1 MRSEKKFL
9 HLFDAAII
17 GQATIELFEKLDFNQ
32 RYVVIASPSDS
43 EKWTK
48 FASKIENIII
58 INNKITD
65 VGSALLEEIKAAD
78 IIFAQALSFEKA
90 RAIKQTKDD
99 GKVFIWGLWGYGL
112 YNFVNY
118 QKNEK
123 SSDEFSTTLKSK
135 TSLIG
140 QFKEYYTFNIIY
152 KKAIQKIDIC
162 LFLLESDFNL
172 LGEVIQHKAKW
183 KTACYQTIDN
193 LIGGNK
199 DYKITGNSILLGNSS
214 TPSNRH
220 KVVLDQLKKVDG
232 LDQKVITPLNYGDA
246 EYKAYILDEGTKV
259 IGDNFKP
266 LTEFMPLEEYTS
278 TIQECSHVIMAHKRQ
293 QGFGTI
299 MMMLYGGAKLYLS
312 EDSPFY
318 SWLKNLGVVVYSIE
332 NELTTELK
340 LELPSEIK
348 EANKAI
354 VSEYLS
360 EISILHKLKEIMDES
375 VQISTTNRIEKAQS

>member
-9 HLFDAAII
+9 HLFDASII
-17 GQATIELFEKLDFNQ
+17 GQATIELFEKLNFNQ
-32 RYVVIASPSDS
+32 RYVVISTDSDF
-43 EKWTK
+43 EKWID
-48 FASKIENIII
+48 FASSIENIRI
-58 INNKITD
+58 INIKVTD
-65 VGSALLEEIKAAD
+65 VRSALHEEIKGAD
-78 IIFAQALSFEKA
+78 IVFIQALSFEKA
-90 RAIKQTKDD
+90 KAIKHFKDNE
-99 GKVFIWGLWGYGL
+99 KVFIWGLWGYGL
-112 YNFVNY
+112 YNFVKY
-118 QKNEK
+118 QKNEN
-123 SSDEFSTTLKSK
+123 SSDEYSTRLKSK

-162 LFLLESDFNL
+162 LFLLESDFKL
-172 LGEVIQHKAKW
+172 LGEFIQHKAKW

-232 LDQKVITPLNYGDA
+232 LSQKVITPLNYGDA
-246 EYKAYILDEGTKV
+246 EYKTYILAEGTKA

-266 LTEFMPLEEYTS
+266 LTEFMPIEEYSS

-299 MMMLYGGAKLYLS
+299 MMMIYGGAKLYLS

-318 SWLKNLGVVVYSIE
+318 SWLKNLGIVVYSIE
-332 NELTTELK
+332 NELTHELK
-340 LELPSEIK
+340 SELSDEIK
-348 EANKAI
+348 LVNREI
-354 VSEYLS
+354 VSRYLS
-360 EISILHKLKEIMDES
+360 EISILQKLNGIIEEAI
-375 VQISTTNRIEKAQS
+375 QISNSKKQ